1 LLFLSSGVVMHAMVG
16 HLDMRKMSGL
26 RRVMPKTNVLM
37 LVGCLALAGVPI
49 FAGFW
54 SKDEIL
60 VSSWVYNKL
69 IFLVLLFTAFLT
81 AYYTFRLYFR
91 VFQGPLVIPE
101 GPAEGHAH
109 GHDDAHDHAHASA
122 SAVQSRDTAESGV
135 DKHLEYQSPSVTHH
149 EHDHEPAIMI
159 WPLIVLA
166 IGATLAGFLNWKEGL
181 GHFLS
186 NSPSLVLAHNVTDAR
201 YDAAYVLPV
210 PFGAEEIADKDVRD
224 QMWWVHVK
232 VVLLSVL
239 AAGGGIYFAFVFH
252 LKNRERAEALAA
264 RYPALIRA
272 LEAKYWIDEIYQ
284 QGIVEPL
291 RWLGRKFY
299 QLDTYVVDGFVWL
312 VGFVPQLFGFTLK
325 LTTQRGSLQGYAAA
339 MLLAVVLIL
348 LVLFL

>member
-1 LLFLSSGVVMHAMVG
+1 
-16 HLDMRKMSGL
+16 
-26 RRVMPKTNVLM
+26 
-37 LVGCLALAGVPI
+37 LALAGVPI

-60 VSSWVYNKL
+60 VSSWVYNKA

-91 VFQGPLVIPE
+91 VFQGPLVVPE

-109 GHDDAHDHAHASA
+109 ARGHDEEHGHAPVDEHLKSDAHD
-122 SAVQSRDTAESGV
+122 TAGHSN
-135 DKHLEYQSPSVTHH
+135 
-149 EHDHEPAIMI
+149 EPAIMI

-166 IGATLAGFLNWKEGL
+166 VGAALAGFLNWPKESL
-181 GHFLS
+181 GEFLG
-186 NSPSLVLAHNVTDAR
+186 NSPSLVLAHDVTNAR
-201 YDAAYVLPV
+201 FGAAYVLPV
-210 PFGAEEIADKDVRD
+210 PFGVEEMADKDVRD

-232 VVLLSVL
+232 VALLSVL
-239 AAGGGIYFAFVFH
+239 AAGGGIYFAFALH
-252 LKNRERAEALAA
+252 LKNRGRAEELAA
-264 RYPALIRA
+264 RHPALIRA
-272 LEAKYWIDEIYQ
+272 LEAKFWVDEVYQ
-284 QGIVEPL
+284 QAIVEPL

-299 QLDTYVVDGFVWL
+299 QIDTYVVDGFVWL

-339 MLLAVVLIL
+339 MLLAVVVIL